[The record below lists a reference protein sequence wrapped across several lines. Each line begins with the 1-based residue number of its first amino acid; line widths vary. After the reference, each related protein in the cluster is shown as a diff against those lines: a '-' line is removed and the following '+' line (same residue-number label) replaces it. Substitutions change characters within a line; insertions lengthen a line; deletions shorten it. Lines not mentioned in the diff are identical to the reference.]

1 MEKIV
6 NVTYGYKVAIDMTGI
21 VEMIIDQLPGENKDW
36 EFDGERLIITQENEG
51 GAEVYSQE
59 ATYMEPADYE
69 CTLIDNL
76 DDFDAEKAVLDGIKS
91 VNDKCISAEID
102 IDDQSDWD
110 IEDIGPDSDQDY
122 DDSAAW
128 DD

>member
-6 NVTYGYKVAIDMTGI
+6 NVTYGYEVAIDMTGI
-21 VEMIIDQLPGENKDW
+21 VEMIIDQLPGENEDW
-36 EFDGERLIITQENEG
+36 EFDGERLIITQKNEG
-51 GAEVYSQE
+51 DAEVYSQE
-59 ATYMEPADYE
+59 ATYMEPADYG

-76 DDFDAEKAVLDGIKS
+76 DDFNVEKAVLDGIKA
-91 VNDKCISAEID
+91 VNEKCIRAEIE
-102 IDDQSDWD
+102 IDDQSEWD
-110 IEDIGPDSDQDY
+110 TEDIGPDPDQDY